1 MLELIMFLMVIAI
14 EIDTLVSGTKCTS
27 NVNLSPCRALIDAQ
41 VLRQIIS
48 VCVSVRCV
56 NCGHSCLRPG
66 SGVEKISQESESGG
80 IHQITHIIINLSVY
94 DQQIDKG

>member
-27 NVNLSPCRALIDAQ
+27 NVNLSPRRALIDAQ

-56 NCGHSCLRPG
+56 NCGHSCLRRNIQW
-66 SGVEKISQESESGG
+66 SGKNITRIRIRGHSPNYTHYHKFVG
-80 IHQITHIIINLSVY
+80 I
-94 DQQIDKG
+94 